1 MHLTLRSSPDPEV
14 ADIWDE
20 GEISRVAVLVWVRQ
34 WGEAAITA
42 VEVVPDQARPGII
55 AIPGVLAA
63 RLVAIKAR
71 MVIASVIGLTM
82 VHQINIVMV
91 VVEAALDRDTESLPS
106 RVRNT
111 HA

>member
-1 MHLTLRSSPDPEV
+1 MHLTLRSSPEVV

-20 GEISRVAVLVWVRQ
+20 GEVLGEGVLVWVRQ
-34 WGEAAITA
+34 WGEAATTV
-42 VEVVPDQARPGII
+42 VEVVPDQAQPGTI

-71 MVIASVIGLTM
+71 MVIASVIGPTM
-82 VHQINIVMV
+82 LHQISIVM
-91 VVEAALDRDTESLPS
+91 VVEAALDRDTEILPS